1 MIVIVDNG
9 VLPVPRKYQNI
20 TIALDVHFV
29 IKSNIILPLMPSPKK
44 GVPEIPKE
52 SSSYILK

>member
-1 MIVIVDNG
+1 MIVDNG

-20 TIALDVHFV
+20 TIALDAHFV
-29 IKSNIILPLMPSPKK
+29 INSNIMLPLVPSPYK
-44 GVPEIPKE
+44 GIPEIPKE